1 MEATAAVVPVI
12 WVVLLRLAIGL
23 LWLRSG
29 LRKFITGMDRRFDKV
44 LEEMASGN
52 PIPGYA
58 NFLRAYV
65 APRSRAAGYFF
76 SGAEVVLGLALTL
89 GFLTVPAALIG
100 CFFNLNFR
108 LAAGW
113 TNFSVIPLN
122 YLYIVC
128 QLIVIFSGAGN
139 HLSLDAILFRS
150 G

>member
-1 MEATAAVVPVI
+1 MEATTAVVPVI
-12 WVVLLRLAIGL
+12 WVVLLRVAIGL

-29 LRKFITGMDRRFDKV
+29 VRKFSTGMHRRFDKV

-65 APRSRAAGYFF
+65 MPKSRAAGYFF
-76 SGAEVVLGLALTL
+76 PCAEIVLGLALTL

-100 CFFNLNFR
+100 SLFNLNFR

-113 TNFSVIPLN
+113 TNLSVIPLN
-122 YLYIVC
+122 YLYIIC

-139 HLSLDAILFRS
+139 HLSLDAILFR
-150 G
+150 